1 MRPFLPPP
9 IVMVLAAT
17 LMWGVDRWVP
27 LTRWINSPWNRFG
40 GLVAAVGVAIAV
52 AALAR
57 FRDAGT
63 TVDPM
68 NPSKASQ
75 LVTGGVFR
83 ISRNPMY
90 LGLTLLLVGWAIWLG
105 SASPWLIPP
114 LFVTL
119 ITAVQIIPEER
130 ALRQRFGE
138 QYVSY
143 QRSVARWI
151 GRRR

>member
-1 MRPFLPPP
+1 M
-9 IVMVLAAT
+9 
-17 LMWGVDRWVP
+17 D
-27 LTRWINSPWNRFG
+27 
-40 GLVAAVGVAIAV
+40 
-52 AALAR
+52 
-57 FRDAGT
+57 
-63 TVDPM
+63 
-68 NPSKASQ
+68 PSKASQ

-105 SASPWLIPP
+105 NASPWLIPP

-119 ITAVQIIPEER
+119 ITVVQIIPEER
-130 ALRQRFGE
+130 ALQQRFGE

-151 GRRR
+151 GRHR